1 VHLRDWMMRTFPNEA
16 PERAWSALSWQR
28 AECLST
34 KNGRAHLQHL
44 QAARTPLAGAAGLSP
59 YHCARWR
66 RREWLRPLRFIFVVI
81 VIVVGAAFVIVGI
94 NIPAPR
100 SGRTLF
106 VIIVIV
112 VIHRRD
118 GLRRVRFE

>member
-1 VHLRDWMMRTFPNEA
+1 M
-16 PERAWSALSWQR
+16 
-28 AECLST
+28 
-34 KNGRAHLQHL
+34 KNGRPDLQHL
-44 QAARTPLAGAAGLSP
+44 QAARTSLVGAAGPSP

-66 RREWLRPLRFIFVVI
+66 RRESLRPLRFVFVVI
-81 VIVVGAAFVIVGI
+81 VIVVGAVFVIVGI

-112 VIHRRD
+112 VIHRWD